1 MSVLVWEYVPLDDS
15 GEVENLKWRAC
26 SFYEADE
33 GETLCYW
40 EVFVGRSG
48 LFLVD
53 CTDYAMSDGR
63 SFFYYDSFIDLQSAC
78 NFCEELE
85 NCLQR
90 ILEGEDFDVVP
101 ALKRREERNRKAVA
115 NAANT

>member
-1 MSVLVWEYVPLDDS
+1 MSILVWEYVPLDES

-48 LFLVD
+48 LFTVD
-53 CTDYAMSDGR
+53 CTDYTMSDGR
-63 SFFYYDSFIDLQSAC
+63 SFDNDRFIDLQSAC
-78 NFCEELE
+78 NFCEDFEYQLQLDLE
-85 NCLQR
+85 R
-90 ILEGEDFDVVP
+90 HDFDVVP
-101 ALKRREERNRKAVA
+101 ALKRREERNRKVVHDEKQ
-115 NAANT
+115 

>member
-1 MSVLVWEYVPLDDS
+1 MMRVLVWEYVPFDDS
-15 GEVENLKWRAC
+15 GEVEQLTWRAC

-40 EVFVGRSG
+40 KVFIGRSG
-48 LFLVD
+48 LFTVD
-53 CTDYAMSDGR
+53 CDDYAMSDGR
-63 SFFYYDSFIDLQSAC
+63 SFDDDRFIDLQSAC

-90 ILEGEDFDVVP
+90 DLERDDFDVVR
-101 ALKRREERNRKAVA
+101 ALKRREERNRKLVA
-115 NAANT
+115 DATNP

>member
-1 MSVLVWEYVPLDDS
+1 MMSVLVWEFVPLDDS
-15 GEVENLKWRAC
+15 GEIDVLKCRAC

-40 EVFVGRSG
+40 EVFIGRSG
-48 LFLVD
+48 LFTVD

-63 SFFYYDSFIDLQSAC
+63 SFDNDRFVDLQSAC
-78 NFCEELE
+78 NFCEDLE
-85 NCLQR
+85 YQLQR
-90 ILEGEDFDVVP
+90 DLERDDFDVVP
-101 ALKRREERNRKAVA
+101 ALKRREERNRKLVA

>member
-1 MSVLVWEYVPLDDS
+1 MSVLAWEYVPPEES
-15 GEVENLKWRAC
+15 GELDVLKWRAC

-40 EVFVGRSG
+40 EVFIGRSG
-48 LFLVD
+48 LFTVD

-63 SFFYYDSFIDLQSAC
+63 SFDDDRFVDLQSAC

-90 ILEGEDFDVVP
+90 DLERDDFDVVP
-101 ALKRREERNRKAVA
+101 ALKRREERNRKLVHDAT
-115 NAANT
+115 NT